1 MQESKV
7 KEETK
12 TMRAHKHTSKDVV
25 RKTMYRGLQYLSTQR
40 IAQVEREHVEYGMS
54 WDVQ

>member
-12 TMRAHKHTSKDVV
+12 TMRAHKHTSKDVA
-25 RKTMYRGLQYLSTQR
+25 RKTMYRGLQYLSMQR